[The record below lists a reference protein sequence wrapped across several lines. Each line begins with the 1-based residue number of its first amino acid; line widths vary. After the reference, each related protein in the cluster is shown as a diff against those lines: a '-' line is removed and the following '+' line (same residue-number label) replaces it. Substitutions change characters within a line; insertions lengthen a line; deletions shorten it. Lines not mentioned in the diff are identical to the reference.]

1 MKKNGHKRSWVGV
14 LALLVF
20 IPLFCVSSY
29 MVISQLYVDHQ
40 QSEAFDSLIEQ
51 VNQARNNPDMQV
63 PSTERTTPVA
73 DAQSENGLE
82 PAQIEE
88 EAEATTKAIAQSAS
102 AVTPEP
108 AATASVTKSSEAQGE
123 NPAAEPT
130 DTIAAGV
137 AMGVSAQS
145 ENAPATE
152 PAAAGETAEPP
163 AATVAEVMTPVPTA
177 TVVPTETPV
186 PPMLSAY
193 EPLYKKNK
201 DIFGWI
207 EIEDTVVNYPVMHT
221 PNKPEYYLHRGFDR
235 KEVYSGVPFMAGEC
249 FFGCGNY
256 LIYGHHIK
264 NGTQFAGIT
273 QYSSEEFW
281 EEHPTIRFDTLYEV
295 GVYDV
300 VAAFYSKVYPND
312 VTDVFRYYQY
322 TDLREEEAFTE
333 YVSQVMDAAIYETG
347 IELQYG
353 DQLITLSTCEY
364 SQTDGRFVVVGR
376 KRE

>member
-1 MKKNGHKRSWVGV
+1 MKKNGQKRSWVGV

-63 PSTERTTPVA
+63 PSAERTTPVA
-73 DAQSENGLE
+73 D
-82 PAQIEE
+82 
-88 EAEATTKAIAQSAS
+88 AQSAS

-123 NPAAEPT
+123 NPTAEPA
-130 DTIAAGV
+130 DTTAATG
-137 AMGVSAQS
+137 AAIGVSAQS

-152 PAAAGETAEPP
+152 QAAAGETAEPP
-163 AATVAEVMTPVPTA
+163 AETVAEVMTPVPTA